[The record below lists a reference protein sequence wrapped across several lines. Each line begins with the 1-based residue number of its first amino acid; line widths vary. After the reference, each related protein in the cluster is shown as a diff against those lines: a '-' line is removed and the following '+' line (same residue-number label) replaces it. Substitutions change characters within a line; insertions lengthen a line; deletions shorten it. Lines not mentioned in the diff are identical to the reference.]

1 MDDKEILKKLNNLK
15 TIKPDNQWKNNYRQV
30 LFSQISSGQAEID
43 KGKEDGFSWKVFF
56 GDLIPQGFKFEL
68 VKPIWISILVIFI
81 LLGGGLVSVYASL
94 DTKPG
99 DSLYIAKVISEK
111 AQFAITFNEKGKA
124 KLNLEFATNR
134 AEEINQLLKESTA
147 LEQDKNKK
155 VQQLSLDFKRELN
168 QAKSRLNKIDN
179 TNKIKINNNE
189 EVQYFGANLGK
200 DDQRMEVSEP
210 AKQEIINN
218 QANENNAA
226 PENQL
231 SATATTT
238 ENSLVAA
245 EEKSAGQILEEAE
258 KLFDEKNYD
267 GSINK
272 LREINT
278 VIDQAGSGNQ
288 GEVQGASESAT
299 STE

>member
-155 VQQLSLDFKRELN
+155 VQQLNLDFKRELN

-210 AKQEIINN
+210 AQQETINN

>member
-155 VQQLSLDFKRELN
+155 VQQLNLDFKRELN